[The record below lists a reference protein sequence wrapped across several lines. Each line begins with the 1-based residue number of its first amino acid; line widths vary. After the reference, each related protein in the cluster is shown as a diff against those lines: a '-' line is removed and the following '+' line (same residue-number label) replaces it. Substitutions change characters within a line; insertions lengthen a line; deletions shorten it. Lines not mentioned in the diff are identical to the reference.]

1 MDINRKNK
9 NINKK
14 SKVKKSKKRVNK
26 ISFKTLAIFFA
37 FELFFTG
44 CTFPFLLLY
53 GPFDNAKSQY
63 VGAAMTSMSHQYLAT
78 WFLSDKKN
86 S

>member
-44 CTFPFLLLY
+44 CTFPFYFYMDHLIMRKANMLE
-53 GPFDNAKSQY
+53 Q
-63 VGAAMTSMSHQYLAT
+63 Q
-78 WFLSDKKN
+78 
-86 S
+86 